1 MLMYHLVIPAK
12 YRGVVFDEAVDAVLR
27 STCIEIEKRYKIKF
41 LEIGIDRDHVHFLV
55 QSVST

>member
-1 MLMYHLVIPAK
+1 MYHLVIPAK